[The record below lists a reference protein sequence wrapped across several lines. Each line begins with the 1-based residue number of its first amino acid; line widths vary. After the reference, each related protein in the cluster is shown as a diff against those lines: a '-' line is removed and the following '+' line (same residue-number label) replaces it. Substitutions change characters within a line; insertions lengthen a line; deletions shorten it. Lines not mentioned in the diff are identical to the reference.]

1 MTLDMLMP
9 DRILVAPGATPQQAT
24 FILQPLERGYGTTLG
39 NALRRVLLSSIPGAA
54 IVGVRISGVQ
64 HEFQTI
70 PGVVEDVTDILLN
83 LKQVRLRMLMPD
95 RPARVR
101 LTLHGPGEW
110 TAADIQRASAEIEI
124 LNPDLHIATLAEDA
138 QLEVELR
145 IMRGRGYVP
154 AEEITLEDAPVGM
167 LPLDGLFSPIRQ
179 VAFHVEPFRVGRRTD
194 YDRLLLEV
202 KTDGSITP
210 QDAVRYAAQL
220 LQQHL
225 QLFSTV
231 PTVVSVSKPEAEPAQ
246 VASEE
251 AEFVAPAAAPTAWDT
266 PIDHLGLSART
277 LNRLLSLGIKTLGEL
292 VRWNADELQ
301 RERGIGPRAVEEIQH
316 ALELYGLRLGM
327 SEEEIEAKSR

>member
-1 MTLDMLMP
+1 MTTELLMP
-9 DRILVAPGATPQQAT
+9 ERILIDPSSTPFHAK

-70 PGVVEDVTDILLN
+70 PGVVEDVVEILLN
-83 LKQVRLRMLMPD
+83 LKQVRLRLLMPE

-101 LTLHGPGEW
+101 LNLRGPKEW
-110 TAADIQRASAEIEI
+110 TAADIQTASAEIEV
-124 LNPDLHIATLAEDA
+124 LNPELHIATLAEDA
-138 QLEVELR
+138 SLEVELR

-154 AEEITLEDAPVGM
+154 AEEIPLEDAPVGM
-167 LPLDGLFSPIRQ
+167 LPVDGLFSPIRQ

-194 YDRLLLEV
+194 YDRLILEV
-202 KTDGSITP
+202 KTDGSITA

-225 QLFSTV
+225 QLFFTL
-231 PTVVSVSKPEAEPAQ
+231 PAVVALEEERTSIPAAETEEPA
-246 VASEE
+246 SS
-251 AEFVAPAAAPTAWDT
+251 TAQSLHT
-266 PIDHLGLSART
+266 PIEHLGLSSRT
-277 LNRLLSLGIKTLGEL
+277 LHRLLSLGIKTINEL
-292 VRWNADELQ
+292 VRWTPEELQ

-327 SEEEIEAKSR
+327 SPEELEERAR